1 MDDLEFRTRA
11 FSNPLDDQADFISAT
26 ETDPARKQLLHE
38 LKAMEHQLKQS
49 LNATPV
55 PDGLRQKLL
64 AHATDA
70 PPESAVRHSPLRRVP
85 YAVAATLVLG
95 AFLGINLV
103 QSRPSAQDL
112 EFHDALIEHLYH
124 EESRYELSAS
134 PDWSDVSGVSAAA
147 GAELAADPEL
157 MALQMR
163 FANYCNLG
171 TDQRGAHLV
180 AIGEHGPV
188 SIVFIKN
195 TPVSKRIT
203 IKDERFQG
211 QIIPTE
217 QGNMAVIGE
226 KAEQLDRYEKLL
238 TDNLH
243 WSI

>member
-26 ETDPARKQLLHE
+26 ETDPARKQLLNE
-38 LKAMEHQLKQS
+38 LQTMEQKLKQS
-49 LNATPV
+49 LNAPPV

-64 AHATDA
+64 AHASDVA
-70 PPESAVRHSPLRRVP
+70 PAAALRPSPLRRVP

-95 AFLGINLV
+95 AFLGVNLV

-124 EESRYELSAS
+124 EESHYELSAS
-134 PDWSDVSGVSAAA
+134 PDWSDVTGVSAEA
-147 GAELAADPEL
+147 GAELSANPEL

-171 TDQRGAHLV
+171 TNQRGAHLV
-180 AIGEHGPV
+180 TIGEYGPV
-188 SIVFIKN
+188 SIVFIRN
-195 TPVSKRIT
+195 TPVSTRIT
-203 IKDERFQG
+203 IKDNRFKG

-217 QGNMAVIGE
+217 HGNMAVIGE
-226 KAEQLDRYEKLL
+226 KSEQLDRYEKLL
-238 TDNLH
+238 TDSLH

>member
-26 ETDPARKQLLHE
+26 ETDAARRQLVHE
-38 LKAMEHQLKQS
+38 LKAMEHQLKES

-55 PDGLRQKLL
+55 PGDLREKLL
-64 AHATDA
+64 AHANDTSQEGA
-70 PPESAVRHSPLRRVP
+70 AKHSSFRRLP
-85 YAVAATLVLG
+85 YAAAATVVLG
-95 AFLGINLV
+95 VFLGINLV

-112 EFHDALIEHLYH
+112 EFHDALVEHLYH
-124 EESRYELSAS
+124 EEPRYYSSTS
-134 PDWSDVSGVSAAA
+134 PDWSDVMSVSAAA
-147 GAELAADPEL
+147 GAELTATPEL
-157 MALQMR
+157 MALKMQ

-171 TDQRGAHLV
+171 TDQQGAHLV
-180 AIGEHGPV
+180 TIGEHGPV

-203 IKDERFQG
+203 IKDSRFQG

-226 KAEQLDRYEKLL
+226 KSEQLDRYEKLL

>member
-11 FSNPLDDQADFISAT
+11 FSNPLDDEADFISAT
-26 ETDPARKQLLHE
+26 QTDPARKQLVSE
-38 LKAMEHQLKQS
+38 LQALEHQLRDS
-49 LNATPV
+49 LNAAPV
-55 PDGLRQKLL
+55 PGNLRDRLL
-64 AHATDA
+64 AHTKDTDSETA
-70 PPESAVRHSPLRRVP
+70 PRSSSARRLP
-85 YAVAATLVLG
+85 YAAAATVALG

-124 EESRYELSAS
+124 EEARYESSDS
-134 PDWSDVSGVSAAA
+134 PDWSDIMGVSAAA
-147 GAELAADPEL
+147 GAELSANPEL

-180 AIGEHGPV
+180 TIGEHGPV

-203 IKDERFQG
+203 IKDNRFQG
-211 QIIPTE
+211 HIIPTG

-226 KAEQLDRYEKLL
+226 KSEQLDQYEKLL
-238 TDNLH
+238 TDSLH

>member
-11 FSNPLDDQADFISAT
+11 FSNPLDDQADFISAI
-26 ETDPARKQLLHE
+26 ETDPARRQLVDE
-38 LKAMEHQLKQS
+38 LQAMEHQLRTS

-55 PDGLRQKLL
+55 PDDLRQKLL
-64 AHATDA
+64 AHASDA
-70 PPESAVRHSPLRRVP
+70 PPESAARQSSLRRIP
-85 YAVAATLVLG
+85 YAVAATVVLG
-95 AFLGINLV
+95 AFLSINLV

-112 EFHDALIEHLYH
+112 EFHDALIDHLYH
-124 EESRYELSAS
+124 EESRYGLSDS
-134 PDWSDVSGVSAAA
+134 PEWSDVVGVSAAA
-147 GAELAADPEL
+147 GAELSATPEL
-157 MALQMR
+157 MALQMQ
-163 FANYCNLG
+163 FANHCNLG

-180 AIGEHGPV
+180 TIGEHGPV

-195 TPVSKRIT
+195 TPVSKRLT

-226 KAEQLDRYEKLL
+226 KSEQLDRYERLL
-238 TDNLH
+238 VDSLH